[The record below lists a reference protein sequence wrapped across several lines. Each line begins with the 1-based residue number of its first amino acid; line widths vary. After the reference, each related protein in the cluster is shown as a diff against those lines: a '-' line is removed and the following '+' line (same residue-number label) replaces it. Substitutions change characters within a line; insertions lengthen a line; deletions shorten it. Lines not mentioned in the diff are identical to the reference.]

1 MCNNEPWLPGM
12 KLADELLHRL
22 RFSELTKQN
31 QSRGTVSFKHVGDVP
46 LNLTL
51 LRWLL
56 YIHAYMLAYV
66 VDDEALPAQRDMA
79 GHMVHRTEW

>member
-1 MCNNEPWLPGM
+1 M
-12 KLADELLHRL
+12 
-22 RFSELTKQN
+22 
-31 QSRGTVSFKHVGDVP
+31 GDVP
-46 LNLTL
+46 LNLAL

-79 GHMVHRTEW
+79 EHMVHRTECVNETLTINMASSNTETD